1 MGTTDEIFQLV
12 TILNGKVEETAP
24 QIIIPIALQKGFV
37 ILAVVFLTRV
47 ELQLLTWLYGM
58 TLE

>member
-1 MGTTDEIFQLV
+1 MGTTDEIFQLA